1 MSAFDRISDSWFKV
15 FWLHFLAEN
24 YFDSSKLRGHGIL
37 HVIEKLNLS
46 DLSQLVQKAYTI
58 QVLSHNFFWPTLSR
72 QIILEEF
79 NAEYEP

>member
-15 FWLHFLAEN
+15 FWLHFLTEN

-58 QVLSHNFFWPTLSR
+58 QVLSHNFFDQHFQDRS
-72 QIILEEF
+72 
-79 NAEYEP
+79 Y